1 MQRLHLH
8 LYEPAAGQFLSM
20 DPALSQTLQPY
31 AYANGN
37 PVSNADPTGR
47 CSWTSSRCWEYWA
60 LDSLLEIGAAVISG
74 LIIWFCDDVSLMVC
88 APFNAIIGRATMA
101 AGLAIASCWWW
112 RGCSTWKAYVAVGV
126 AAFFG
131 VATAGVLG
139 RIFKNPAR
147 LYSFRFGIAW
157 YIADF
162 SRWFR
167 T

>member
-1 MQRLHLH
+1 
-8 LYEPAAGQFLSM
+8 
-20 DPALSQTLQPY
+20 
-31 AYANGN
+31 
-37 PVSNADPTGR
+37 
-47 CSWTSSRCWEYWA
+47 
-60 LDSLLEIGAAVISG
+60 
-74 LIIWFCDDVSLMVC
+74 
-88 APFNAIIGRATMA
+88 
-101 AGLAIASCWWW
+101 
-112 RGCSTWKAYVAVGV
+112 VAVGV